1 MSFSDVLNIILACLI
16 MAIMVLALVYVYITY
31 KNKNNDNQK
40 KDEKN
45 KQGEEKQK
53 GGKTYTKIP
62 IYDFMQFDKIED
74 NMIIQDNGA
83 KYLMVVECEG
93 INYDLMSNM
102 EKVAVEAGFVQFL
115 NSLRHTIQIYTQT
128 RTINIEESI
137 SNYKQKLNEVAKSLE
152 YKKRQQSSLIQ
163 DGIMSRKKFW
173 RIKTWNCKATKFIW
187 LWSRRNRRYRKNK
200 SE

>member
-1 MSFSDVLNIILACLI
+1 MNFSDVLNIILACLI

-163 DGIMSRKKFW
+163 DGIMSRKKF
-173 RIKTWNCKATKFIW
+173 
-187 LWSRRNRRYRKNK
+187 
-200 SE
+200 